1 MALRANMPN
10 SLVCHPSFLILFTL
24 KIMAIKSWNKLTY
37 VRKIFFDENGG
48 RTLCQK
54 RCFLLLRI
62 PKTSANKTLL
72 CIAALRKHILFLGK
86 KVIFERGGK
95 ICQERKLVFAT
106 NSNLK
111 NWGNRIYSLK
121 YIRTTSLW
129 QTWKG
134 KVILFFLDIFNKNLA
149 SNTLKKMYGAPGKH
163 A

>member
-1 MALRANMPN
+1 MKM
-10 SLVCHPSFLILFTL
+10 
-24 KIMAIKSWNKLTY
+24 
-37 VRKIFFDENGG
+37 GG

-62 PKTSANKTLL
+62 PKTSANKSLL

-95 ICQERKLVFAT
+95 IFQERKLVFAT

-111 NWGNRIYSLK
+111 NWGFIWSNRIYSLK

-129 QTWKG
+129 QTLISFNMTRQ
-134 KVILFFLDIFNKNLA
+134 VILFFLDIFNKNLA
-149 SNTLKKMYGAPGKH
+149 SNTLKKCMALWANMPNFRRINWNKKRKLYMKL
-163 A
+163 